1 MVVFDVA
8 AAVGSS
14 DNWGHDRPRAMHSMI
29 RRSSIVPFD
38 HAVPLEETSEDLAW
52 VRWLLQSVRARCE
65 RVVFEPAELKG
76 PDVWSRW
83 DKYGREW
90 FAPVIGPRLVSAWHA
105 AVARDPAALV
115 ALDAALDESLTGR
128 AGEGSRAAG
137 AVLLRTTRG
146 ARYQG
151 ALGHYRAAVAD
162 GVVPGHIAVVWAAVG
177 NFFQLSLTNVLAEYL
192 RLEWE
197 TGTRDLCVTTEPS
210 GARSFSTLVSG
221 VLGGVVPEP
230 GLVRREG

>member
-1 MVVFDVA
+1 MIVFEVA
-8 AAVGSS
+8 VAMRSS
-14 DNWGHDRPRAMHSMI
+14 DTWRHDQPRAMHSMS

-38 HAVPLEETSEDLAW
+38 RAVPLEEMVEDLAW

-83 DKYGREW
+83 DKYDREW
-90 FAPVIGPRLVSAWHA
+90 FAPVLGPRIVAAWHA

-115 ALDAALDESLTGR
+115 ALDAALDESLIGR
-128 AGEGSRAAG
+128 AGDGSRAAG

-151 ALGHYRAAVAD
+151 ALGHYRAAVAA
-162 GVVPGHIAVVWAAVG
+162 GGAPGHIAVVWAAVG

-197 TGTRDLCVTTEPS
+197 TGTRDLGVTAEPA
-210 GARSFSTLVSG
+210 GGRSFSTLVSS
-221 VLGGVVPEP
+221 VLGGVTTEP